1 LNTLKKKK
9 YTEKMATDSRK
20 VGLFDRELRKMLEL
34 SKKIIEEK
42 YRGVAQSNKDKQ
54 VFRSLQR
61 YFALYSGTKPEQHI
75 KCFLKFFERNRVNVL
90 NILNDDKWLK
100 EGDYVVQYMVEDS
113 TADPELI
120 KRAQKRKIP
129 LSFIYNAACQIR
141 ERMNKSLKG
150 LPLKEEQV
158 HVELVWP
165 DLMLLHLYRVMRECI
180 DDPLDR
186 SEVSRIVGV
195 LEVELGDQTEESKT
209 TSEGLIPSLAKTIM
223 DSMNLNMSELSTNL
237 PNEKDML
244 KTLEGVFGKNDL
256 TMNLASQIG
265 DIFKSGSITEGVTK
279 AVSKIQ
285 DPTFINTV
293 NEMVMKTIP
302 PETMNALTKS
312 VENVSSPSSDDISN
326 VLNTLKNSNSPL
338 GALITDEKMSQISQI
353 LPQMT
358 TALSSL
364 NLQQLTGKNES
375 KEDSTLVEE
384 K

>member
-1 LNTLKKKK
+1 
-9 YTEKMATDSRK
+9 MATDSRK